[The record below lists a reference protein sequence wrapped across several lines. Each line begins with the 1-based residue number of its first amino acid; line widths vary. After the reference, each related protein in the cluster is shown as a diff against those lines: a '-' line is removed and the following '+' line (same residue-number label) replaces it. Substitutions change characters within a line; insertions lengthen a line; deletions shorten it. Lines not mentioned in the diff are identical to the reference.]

1 MTGEVGARTGD
12 GQGRTDGAERRQAPV
27 CLGGPVSLMSQ
38 STGQTG
44 EQEPQTF
51 FLITRFHVV
60 GVDCRTHENRDTP
73 G

>member
-12 GQGRTDGAERRQAPV
+12 GQRRTDEAERRQASCV
-27 CLGGPVSLMSQ
+27 SRGPVSLMSQ

-44 EQEPQTF
+44 EQEAQAF

-60 GVDCRTHENRDTP
+60 GVDRRTHENRD
-73 G
+73 GHL